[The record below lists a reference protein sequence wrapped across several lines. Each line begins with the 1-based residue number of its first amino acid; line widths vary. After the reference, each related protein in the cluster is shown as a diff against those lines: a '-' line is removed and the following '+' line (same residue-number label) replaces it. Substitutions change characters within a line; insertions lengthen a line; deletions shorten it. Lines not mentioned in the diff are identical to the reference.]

1 METGRKKSRSVNP
14 SLIHPLQ
21 LLPGAGRL
29 GELWTRGNGRASA
42 ATGAWY
48 IRCGSGGPAAE
59 RTRMSVPAEQQRFA
73 IQDSDGGLRPPR
85 VGVIIDKF
93 DAARGGAAVY
103 TRDLV
108 AWLVDRCF
116 EVHVVAR
123 NVGEQERRLPSVCH
137 EVRSRYGGHDF
148 AAAGSEC
155 LAALAIDVS
164 HDMGVAVGC
173 DVFQSHVG
181 SPVACQMGM
190 DAALPW
196 WYRHARRLVQGPR
209 RRRIRGLA
217 AQQFGSPNSLFIAVS
232 QRVANDLQRL
242 QGVPPNRIRIIHN
255 GVDIDHF
262 DSQRHVAAGVAI
274 RRRLGIDADDV
285 IVIVVA
291 HNHRL
296 KGVHVV
302 SHAVRRLRREGLPVR
317 LLVCGTPQPG
327 SSCGR
332 AVSDWVLQAGSVI
345 DTAPFY
351 AAADIAVQA
360 SFYDACSL
368 ATLESLA
375 SGLPVITTRANGA
388 AELITPGRD
397 GIVLDDP
404 ADVTA
409 LTAALRTLAVD
420 RLGRMSMGRAA
431 RRSAAAH
438 AREGTFAAVVGVYA
452 EVLASKG
459 RTLVALA
466 APDRLLRPW
475 AA

>member
-1 METGRKKSRSVNP
+1 MDAR
-14 SLIHPLQ
+14 HM
-21 LLPGAGRL
+21 
-29 GELWTRGNGRASA
+29 
-42 ATGAWY
+42 
-48 IRCGSGGPAAE
+48 RCGSGGLAAE

-73 IQDSDGGLRPPR
+73 IQESDGDLRPPR

-108 AWLVDRCF
+108 AWLVDRRF

-123 NVGEQERRLPSVCH
+123 TVGEQERRLPCVCH
-137 EVRSRYGGHDF
+137 EVGSRYGGHDF
-148 AAAGSEC
+148 VAAGMEY
-155 LAALAIDVS
+155 LADVAIDVS

-190 DAALPW
+190 DAAMPW
-196 WYRHARRLVQGPR
+196 WYRHARRLVQGTR
-209 RRRIRGLA
+209 RRRIRALA
-217 AQQFGSPNSLFIAVS
+217 AQQFGSPDSLFIAVS
-232 QRVANDLQRL
+232 HRVANDLKRL

-255 GVDIDHF
+255 GVDIDRF
-262 DSQRHVAAGVAI
+262 DAQRHVAAGVAV
-274 RRRLGIDADDV
+274 RRRLGIDADDI

-332 AVSDWVLQAGSVI
+332 AVSECVIHAGSVI

-375 SGLPVITTRANGA
+375 SGLPVVTTRANGA
-388 AELITPGRD
+388 AELITPGHD

-409 LTAALRTLAVD
+409 LTAALRMLAED

-431 RRSAAAH
+431 RRSAAAYAA
-438 AREGTFAAVVGVYA
+438 ARTFAAMVDVYA

-466 APDRLLRPW
+466 ASDHRLRPR